1 MTGNNARL
9 LLSANPKTMRRL
21 IDALADDTDFFIEHV
36 HLTAIVFD
44 NSDDVTIWATT
55 DFDGDAHFFHL
66 VLPFQQLDRL
76 LRLAG
81 PRSAMLQEDVAEALA
96 TVQDWPCLLEYTTE
110 DKSPISLPNVALK
123 LSCTYP
129 ADDLFGEEEE
139 EQPFDIHVEE
149 DQEEEEAAEYEA
161 GLPHNI
167 FYLEDVFLRVV

>member
-1 MTGNNARL
+1 M
-9 LLSANPKTMRRL
+9 KRL
-21 IDALADDTDFFIEHV
+21 IDALADDTDFFIEQV

-66 VLPFQQLDRL
+66 GLPFQQLDLL

-81 PRSAMLQEDVAEALA
+81 PRSSELQEDVAEALA
-96 TVQDWPCLLEYTTE
+96 TVQEWPCLLEYTTE
-110 DKSPISLPNVALK
+110 DRSPILLPNVALK

-139 EQPFDIHVEE
+139 EQPFDITVEA
-149 DQEEEEAAEYEA
+149 DEEESAEFES
-161 GLPHNI
+161 GQPHNI